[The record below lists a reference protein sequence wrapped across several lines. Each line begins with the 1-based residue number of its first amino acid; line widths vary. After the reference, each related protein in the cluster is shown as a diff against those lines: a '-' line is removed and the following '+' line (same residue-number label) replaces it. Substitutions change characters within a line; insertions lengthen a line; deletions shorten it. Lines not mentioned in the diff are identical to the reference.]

1 MPHSGTHKFIR
12 VPSRAIVALIAA
24 CGFVLVACGSDVAST
39 TITVVTHDSFAVS
52 DEVIADFEQR
62 SGLTVQ
68 FLESADAGTMVSEA
82 ILTQGK
88 PIGDVLFGVDNTF
101 LGRALDSG
109 IFRSYKS
116 PALANIPLEFQVDN
130 GNFVTPVDYGD
141 VCINYWVDA
150 FDEPPSSLADLTDS
164 AYEGLFVTQ
173 NPETS
178 SPGMAMLLATV
189 AAFGEEGWEDYWEA
203 LRANGV
209 AVTSGWSDAY
219 YGEFVGAGGDR
230 SLVTSYAS
238 SPVAEVIY
246 ADPAIDVAPTAIIED
261 SCFRQIEFAGVLAGA
276 KNVSGAEQFIDF
288 LLSDS
293 FQNDVPLNMF
303 VYPVSPSAT
312 LPEAFVEHSVVPATS
327 ATLDPATIEAN
338 RSAWTE
344 RWVEIVLR

>member
-1 MPHSGTHKFIR
+1 MPHSGTPNFIR
-12 VPSRAIVALIAA
+12 GRTIVTVVLATAFGLLLGA
-24 CGFVLVACGSDVAST
+24 CRGDAAST
-39 TITVVTHDSFAVS
+39 TVTVVTHDSFAVS
-52 DEVIADFEQR
+52 DEVIAEFEQH
-62 SGLTVQ
+62 SGFTVQ

-101 LGRALDSG
+101 LGRALESG
-109 IFRSYKS
+109 IFRSYES
-116 PALANIPLEFQVDN
+116 PALANVPTEFQVDD
-130 GNFVTPVDYGD
+130 GHFATPVDYGD

-150 FDEPPSSLADLTDS
+150 FDEPPASLADLTDPI
-164 AYEGLFVTQ
+164 YEGLFVTQ

-189 AAFGEEGWEDYWEA
+189 AAFGEEGWEDYWKA

-219 YGEFVGAGGDR
+219 YGDFVGAGGDR
-230 SLVTSYAS
+230 PLVTSYAS

-261 SCFRQIEFAGVLAGA
+261 SCFRQIEFAGVLDGA

-288 LLSDS
+288 LLSDT

-303 VYPVSPSAT
+303 VYPVSSSAT
-312 LPEAFVEHSVVPATS
+312 LPAAFVEHSVVPATS
-327 ATLDPATIEAN
+327 ATLDPVTIEAN